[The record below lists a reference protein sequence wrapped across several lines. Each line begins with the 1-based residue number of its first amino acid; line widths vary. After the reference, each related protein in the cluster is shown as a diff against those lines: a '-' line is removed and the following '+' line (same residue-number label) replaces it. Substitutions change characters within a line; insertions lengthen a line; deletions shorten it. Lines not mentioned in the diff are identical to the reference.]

1 MGNRKLLLLVDAGEE
16 PMHVLASRVR
26 RLGYLVVRAKT
37 TEEAKQLLC
46 DPRYAVS
53 AVVIPSDLPA
63 ANLGTALE
71 ALRKLSA
78 VEHLAF
84 LVTGSRPPSDTRRD
98 LAQAGV
104 ELALWEPVD
113 AHALRFQINRAMA
126 GYIPRASR
134 RRALRAPASW
144 SVDLHM
150 GRRHKEARVYA
161 ISAKGAFLATP
172 APALR
177 RTIVAAEFPLPMG
190 TVRATGPV
198 VFTNV
203 PGNLMKHSLPV
214 GMAVRFEGTSPETEA
229 LLQIYAEQRHRSLE
243 I

>member
-1 MGNRKLLLLVDAGEE
+1 MRNRKSLLLVDAGEE
-16 PMHVLASRVR
+16 PMQVLASRVR

-37 TEEAKQLLC
+37 TEEAKQILC

-53 AVVIPSDLPA
+53 AAVIPSDLPT
-63 ANLGTALE
+63 ANLRTALE

-78 VEHLAF
+78 SPHLGF
-84 LVTGSRPPSDTRRD
+84 LVTGGRPTSDRRRD
-98 LAQAGV
+98 LAHAGV

-113 AHALRFQINRAMA
+113 AHTLRFQINRALA
-126 GYIPRASR
+126 GHIPRASR

-144 SVDLHM
+144 TLDLHM

-177 RTIVAAEFPLPMG
+177 RTVVAAEFPLPMG
-190 TVRATGPV
+190 TVRASGSV
-198 VFTNV
+198 VLTNV

-214 GMAVRFEGTSPETEA
+214 GMAVRFENTSPETEA
-229 LLQIYAEQRHRSLE
+229 LLQIYAEQRHRALE
-243 I
+243 V